1 MSAQDRKSTRLES
14 DQFISYRLYDSENR
28 VCDEGMA
35 KTKDIS
41 RTGVAVENRTPMEVG
56 SKIDL
61 TLALTEEVVK
71 ISGVVRNSER
81 YGDIFNIGIE
91 FLEISDDEWS
101 KMTKEFPELLK

>member
-41 RTGVAVENRTPMEVG
+41 RTGVAVENRTPMTVG

-61 TLALTEEVVK
+61 TLALSEDLVK
-71 ISGVVRNSER
+71 ISGVVRNSEKMD
-81 YGDIFNIGIE
+81 DIFNIGIE
-91 FLEISDDEWS
+91 FSEISEDELS
-101 KMTKEFPELLK
+101 KISKEFPEIVK